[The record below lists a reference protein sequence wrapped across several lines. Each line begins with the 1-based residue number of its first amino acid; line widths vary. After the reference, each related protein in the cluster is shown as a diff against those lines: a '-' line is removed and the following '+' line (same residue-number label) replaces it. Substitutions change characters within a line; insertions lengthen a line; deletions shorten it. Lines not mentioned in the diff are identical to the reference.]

1 VVCEVFDADGNWLVT
16 GGPWACEAGSGRIE
30 RIPVGQDR
38 IFVVLAEDDL
48 GNIRYQGETTGVSI
62 EAGQNNQAVV
72 IDAYLFVPTL
82 SVPENAAQDVDL
94 SAVSLEWEPVENADE
109 YLVQVAK
116 DVDFETLTINET
128 TPATVYAAPP
138 LEPLTEYFWKIC
150 AVDMQTNTGAD
161 SEVRSFVTSDCST
174 TIMPASNAFTNTGG
188 TASIEVTSPSSHCTW
203 SASASARWITITS
216 DSSGSGNGTVTY
228 SVSANDGAA
237 RSATITI
244 AGQTHTVS
252 QEQGGCTYTISP
264 ASRSVDNDGGAY
276 NVTVTATHSGCE
288 WSTSENVGWIS
299 LSPASGSGDGTVRVT
314 VSANTGAARSATITI
329 AGQTHTVS
337 QEQGAC
343 TYSISPS
350 SRSVDNDGGA
360 YNVTVTAA
368 HSGCEWSTS
377 ENVGWVSLSPASGS
391 GDGTVRVNV
400 SANTGAAR
408 SATITIA
415 GRTHTVNQEE
425 GPCTY
430 TISPAS
436 QSVDNDGGAYN
447 VTVTAAHSGCA
458 WSTSEN
464 VDWISL
470 SPSSGSGS
478 GTVRVTVSANDGLS
492 RSATITIAGRTHTVS
507 QEQGA
512 CTYAVSPA
520 SQSVD
525 NDGDAYD
532 ITVTSA
538 HSGCAWSTSANV
550 DWISLS
556 PTSGSGD
563 GTVHVTVSA
572 NDGEARSATITISGQ
587 THTVNQEEG
596 SCTYSISPTSQ
607 TVGKYG
613 RVYDVTV
620 TATHSGCEWTTS
632 ENYDWIS
639 LSPTS
644 GSGSGTV
651 RVTVSA
657 YDGPARSATI
667 TIAGRDH
674 TINQ

>member
-1 VVCEVFDADGNWLVT
+1 MKITGMIDWQRLRGFCLSLILLCLAVLPSSCGDDQQSSLSEGSDETASANLTIHWHDTSVVQDSALIRAASLDCQAGGVEQVVCEVFDADGNWLVT

-138 LEPLTEYFWKIC
+138 LEPLTEYFWKIS

-161 SEVRSFVTSDCST
+161 SEVRSFVTSDCT
-174 TIMPASNAFTNTGG
+174 YTISPTSISFANNGG
-188 TASIEVTSPSSHCTW
+188 TASIDVTSPSSHCTW
-203 SASASARWITITS
+203 SALASASWITITS

-329 AGQTHTVS
+329 AG
-337 QEQGAC
+337 
-343 TYSISPS
+343 
-350 SRSVDNDGGA
+350 
-360 YNVTVTAA
+360 
-368 HSGCEWSTS
+368 
-377 ENVGWVSLSPASGS
+377 
-391 GDGTVRVNV
+391 
-400 SANTGAAR
+400 
-408 SATITIA
+408 
-415 GRTHTVNQEE
+415 RTHTVNQEE

-447 VTVTAAHSGCA
+447 VTVTA
-458 WSTSEN
+458 
-464 VDWISL
+464 
-470 SPSSGSGS
+470 
-478 GTVRVTVSANDGLS
+478 
-492 RSATITIAGRTHTVS
+492 
-507 QEQGA
+507 
-512 CTYAVSPA
+512 
-520 SQSVD
+520 
-525 NDGDAYD
+525 
-532 ITVTSA
+532 A